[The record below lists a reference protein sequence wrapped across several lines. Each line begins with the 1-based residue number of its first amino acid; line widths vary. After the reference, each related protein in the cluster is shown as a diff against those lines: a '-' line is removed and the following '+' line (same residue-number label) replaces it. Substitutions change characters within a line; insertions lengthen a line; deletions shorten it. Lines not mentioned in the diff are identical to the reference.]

1 MRLQPSSSSLLLLL
15 IPICLLSASAQAQP
29 RTSQLPV
36 PPPMRFVARDD
47 RSQLTTTNDAKARVR
62 MTIDLSNA
70 RLARTEELTSQK
82 QFEQAAEALG
92 NYLGLVE
99 DVRRYIGSLK
109 VGRTNMQDL
118 CRRLDIALRG
128 QIPRL
133 AVVRRSTPADYAG
146 HIKEAEEFIR
156 NTRTEALESF
166 FGHSVFQDKPDSET
180 KADNSKEPGQENKRP

>member
-1 MRLQPSSSSLLLLL
+1 MRLHPSSSSLLLLL
-15 IPICLLSASAQAQP
+15 VPICLLSVTAQAQP
-29 RTSQLPV
+29 STPQLPT

-47 RSQLTTTNDAKARVR
+47 RSQLTNAHDAKARVR

-70 RLARTEELTSQK
+70 RLTRTEELTSQK

-99 DVRRYIGSLK
+99 DVKHYIGGLN
-109 VGRTNMQDL
+109 VGRTGTQDL

-133 AVVRRSTPADYAG
+133 AVLRRSTPAEYAE
-146 HIKEAEEFIR
+146 HLKEAEEFIR
-156 NTRTEALESF
+156 TTRTEALESF
-166 FGHSVFQDKPDSET
+166 FGHAVFQQKPDSET
-180 KADNSKEPGQENKRP
+180 KADASKEPGQENKRP